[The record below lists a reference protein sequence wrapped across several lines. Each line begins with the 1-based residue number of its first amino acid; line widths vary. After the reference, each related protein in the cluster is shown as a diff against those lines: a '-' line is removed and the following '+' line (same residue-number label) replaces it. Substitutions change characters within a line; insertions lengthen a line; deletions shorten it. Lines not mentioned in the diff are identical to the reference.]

1 MCTLR
6 LYYNFHSFILKLDNH
21 IIIMSLVKLL
31 SGRKRDSLLWD
42 FFTYDAGCD
51 KSSCMVV
58 DDKTKLECGAK
69 ITGKNTSNLGSHLK
83 RHHKDAHEQYR
94 NKEKLKEAGKQ
105 GVKRTSAGVVKPIV
119 PGNAQKFKHQTL
131 GECLQRRVVA
141 WPKDSTEHRQRV
153 QSVMNVIASTGYPV
167 TIVDEASFRGM
178 IGVLDPKFKMP
189 GWLGIDY

>member
-1 MCTLR
+1 
-6 LYYNFHSFILKLDNH
+6 
-21 IIIMSLVKLL
+21 MSLVKLL
-31 SGRKRDSLLWD
+31 AGRKRDSLLWD

-58 DDKTKLECGAK
+58 DDKNKLACGAK
-69 ITGKNTSNLGSHLK
+69 ITGKNTSNLESHLK
-83 RHHKDAHEQYR
+83 RHHKDAHEQFL

-105 GVKRTSAGVVKPIV
+105 GVKHTSSGVVKPIV
-119 PGNAQKFKHQTL
+119 PGTTQKFKHQTL

-141 WPKDSTEHRQRV
+141 WPKDSTEQRQRV

-189 GWLGIDY
+189 GWL